1 MMALVV
7 AATAAAAASPL
18 ERLARVDAW
27 LADGASPPPR
37 HWAVRGPGDVAAAS
51 TFLAGKGQKEVR
63 ASRLADG
70 GAKVVVKA
78 LKRGG
83 AFRFWPYLELIYL
96 EFLRGEPGVPELLG
110 GWATATSVVWVV
122 RDAGRAVA
130 TGTGSSRSPAV
141 FAAAY
146 DARARTDPLGLAAAW
161 LRCFR
166 SFAERG
172 GFVLTDFKA
181 DQFTLDAR
189 GDVYLVDG
197 PAPNVGPAAAFAR
210 RRVNATYPARSSRA
224 RRARPPGGRR
234 RREAHASPRR
244 EEFVVCGGWDPG
256 ARGSG
261 GSFEDSVWS
270 LDTSSL
276 AWTREDPLPC
286 GPVSR
291 HGAATVGDRVFVH
304 TFRGGVLRRDACG
317 VLKAHATTGDA
328 PEGLSMCATAGVDGG
343 LLVFGGATKGGDFSG
358 DAYVLDAKT
367 YAWRRLAVAPGAAAP
382 TPRGS
387 CACAALGGARV
398 LVFGGAGAGGRAA
411 SDETWVLEVDGGAA
425 RWERLDVAGPAPRV
439 AAALEAR
446 ASSSGRLGPATA
458 ATFGDADARRRVS
471 LAPS

>member
-1 MMALVV
+1 MRTSSSRHRATPTSSVRIVV
-7 AATAAAAASPL
+7 AFSLLAGDVCAWQSHTINGPKLSGATTAVASDGRVFQFGGLDERGAATAAC
-18 ERLARVDAW
+18 W
-27 LADGASPPPR
+27 TFADGA
-37 HWAVRGPGDVAAAS
+37 WTELATTGGGPGPVMYAA
-51 TFLAGKGQKEVR
+51 
-63 ASRLADG
+63 
-70 GAKVVVKA
+70 GAV
-78 LKRGG
+78 
-83 AFRFWPYLELIYL
+83 
-96 EFLRGEPGVPELLG
+96 
-110 GWATATSVVWVV
+110 
-122 RDAGRAVA
+122 
-130 TGTGSSRSPAV
+130 
-141 FAAAY
+141 
-146 DARARTDPLGLAAAW
+146 
-161 LRCFR
+161 
-166 SFAERG
+166 
-172 GFVLTDFKA
+172 
-181 DQFTLDAR
+181 Q
-189 GDVYLVDG
+189 
-197 PAPNVGPAAAFAR
+197 
-210 RRVNATYPARSSRA
+210 
-224 RRARPPGGRR
+224 
-234 RREAHASPRR
+234 ASPRR

-387 CACAALGGARV
+387 CACAALDGARV
-398 LVFGGAGAGGRAA
+398 LVFGGGAGAPGGRGLAA

-439 AAALEAR
+439 AAALAKLPGGGVVL
-446 ASSSGRLGPATA
+446 SGGWDPATA
-458 ATFGDADARRRVS
+458 ATFGDTWTLDVA
-471 LAPS
+471 